1 MIDATSRGTHS
12 KSKFSMVSLVGYP
25 KLTLRVSDI
34 FIEINRSW
42 SGYRK
47 KNPKKFCV
55 EQNFKKSMTAS
66 RGKVYNINSCN

>member
-25 KLTLRVSDI
+25 DLTLRVSEI

-42 SGYRK
+42 SGYRVK
-47 KNPKKFCV
+47 PQKFYI

-66 RGKVYNINSCN
+66 RGKVNYNPNSCN